1 MTQNSILTMLQTLIS
16 GLDERLVIF
25 DNKGEIL
32 FASHGVKELFGEEV
46 GAGDTI
52 FEYIDGDAND
62 VRVFLHSLNHSHF
75 VDLQLS
81 MLRKEKHFPVRL
93 RMAAWSISATEFVV
107 IASLVD
113 ATTIARKKRDLLRKT
128 LTIEQLSKSQKIRA
142 GKLHD
147 AIYEILEMSSKAVGS
162 TRVNAWMFSEDNS
175 RIECIGNFDSRVND
189 MVPQVDL
196 PVFDKPTYFNQ
207 FETEKII
214 LAPDA
219 QQDQTTSELN
229 DTYLIPNDIQ
239 SLMDIP
245 LRLEGEI
252 IGVICFEQVGAQR
265 VWTLNDQKFGL
276 IASQMVSLAVET
288 HKRKLIQQELE
299 EALAQQKRITS
310 ETNHRIKNNLAIT
323 LSLLR
328 LQLNKC
334 QDDFHRNLIQNS
346 VNRVHSIV
354 ALHELLSDKEHFKS
368 HVPFKKYATQ
378 LIQGIETSMQTEG
391 KHIELVHSIESCD
404 VSSDLAITLGLIIN
418 ESVTNAYKH
427 AFDKVLTGKIE
438 VRFKKDAKGGHLEIT
453 DNGSGLPLIGQDHKG
468 EGLDILKGMAEHID
482 AELHIESNSGTRVAL
497 DFILKK

>member
-1 MTQNSILTMLQTLIS
+1 MTQNSILTMLQALIS

-25 DNKGEIL
+25 DNQGNIL
-32 FASHGVKELFGEEV
+32 FASHGVKELFSEEV
-46 GAGDTI
+46 SSGDTI
-52 FEYIDGDAND
+52 FQYIDGDAKD
-62 VRVFLHSLNHSHF
+62 VRVFLQGLNHSHF
-75 VDLQLS
+75 MDLQLS
-81 MLRKEKHFPVRL
+81 MLKKGKRFPVRL
-93 RMAAWSISATEFVV
+93 RMAAWSVSADEFVV

-113 ATTIARKKRDLLRKT
+113 ATTIERKKRDLLRKT

-162 TRVNAWMFSEDNS
+162 TRVNAWLFSEDNS
-175 RIECIGNFDSRVND
+175 RIECIGNFDARVNEL
-189 MVPQVDL
+189 VPQMDL
-196 PVFDKPTYFNQ
+196 PVFDKPKYFKQ

-219 QQDQTTSELN
+219 QHADTTSELS
-229 DTYLIPNDIQ
+229 DSYLKPNDIQ

-245 LRLEGEI
+245 LRLEGDI
-252 IGVICFEQVGAQR
+252 IGVICFEQVGSQR

-334 QDDFHRNLIQNS
+334 QDDYHRNLIQSS

-354 ALHELLSDKEHFKS
+354 ALHELLSDKENFRS
-368 HVPFKKYATQ
+368 NVPFKQYATQ
-378 LIQGIETSMQTEG
+378 LIQGIESSMQREG
-391 KHIELVHSIESCD
+391 KQIKLVHSIEPCD
-404 VSSDLAITLGLIIN
+404 ISSDLAITLGLIIN

-427 AFDKVLTGKIE
+427 AFEEMSAGKIE
-438 VRFKKDAKGGHLEIT
+438 VRFIKNANTGHLEIS
-453 DNGSGLPLIGQDHKG
+453 DNGSGLAVSGFDHDG
-468 EGLDILKGMAEHID
+468 EGMDILKGMAEHID
-482 AELHIESNSGTRVAL
+482 ANLQIDGNSGTRVAL
-497 DFILKK
+497 DFILD

>member
-1 MTQNSILTMLQTLIS
+1 MTQNSILTMLQALIS

-25 DNKGEIL
+25 DNKGDIL
-32 FASHGVKELFGEEV
+32 FASYGVKELFQEEI
-46 GAGDTI
+46 GAGSTI
-52 FEYIDGDAND
+52 FDYIDGDTND
-62 VRVFLHSLNHSHF
+62 IRVFLQSLSHLHF

-81 MLRKEKHFPVRL
+81 MIRTGKRFPVRL
-93 RMAAWSISATEFVV
+93 RMAAWSISEAEFVV
-107 IASLVD
+107 IASLLD

-162 TRVNAWMFSEDNS
+162 TRVNAWLFSDDNS

-189 MVPQVDL
+189 MVPQLDL
-196 PVFDKPTYFNQ
+196 PVFDKPNYFNQ

-214 LAPDA
+214 LAPNA
-219 QQDQTTSELN
+219 QQLAITSELN
-229 DTYLIPNDIQ
+229 ESYLIPNDIQ

-252 IGVICFEQVGAQR
+252 IGVICFEHVETQR
-265 VWTLNDQKFGL
+265 VWSLNDQKFGL

-328 LQLNKC
+328 LQLSKC
-334 QDDFHRNLIQNS
+334 QDDYHRNLIQNS

-354 ALHELLSDKEHFKS
+354 SLHELLSDKNHFRS
-368 HVPFKKYATQ
+368 HVPFQKYATQ
-378 LIQGIETSMQTEG
+378 LIQSIENSMQTES
-391 KHIELVHSIESCD
+391 KHIELVHVIESCD

-427 AFDKVLTGKIE
+427 AFLKTSLGKID
-438 VRFKKDAKGGHLEIT
+438 VRFRKDANAGYLEIR
-453 DNGSGLPLIGQDHKG
+453 DNGSGLPLLGTSHDG
-468 EGLDILKGMAEHID
+468 EGLDILKGLAEHID
-482 AELHIESNSGTRVAL
+482 ANLQIESKSGTRVAL
-497 DFILKK
+497 DFNLD